1 MAAMCLPEEAVIG
14 IGRRIKID
22 DDDMADSYF
31 ERAAQPNRPSSAL
44 LCILSLTWTK
54 PLRMSEG
61 LRPAWLR
68 FWPASGRKERLG
80 TVREREQ
87 GERIVPGAVQ
97 RLSPSR
103 PSLIFRTEQQRRLNC
118 RTTVLT
124 SHASAALLSQSR
136 SHRWSRDSRVE
147 V

>member
-22 DDDMADSYF
+22 DDDDGPCTLREPHS
-31 ERAAQPNRPSSAL
+31 RVGCSAL

-61 LRPAWLR
+61 LRPALAALLSS
-68 FWPASGRKERLG
+68 FWKERE
-80 TVREREQ
+80 VRDWIREREQ

-103 PSLIFRTEQQRRLNC
+103 PSLTFRTEQQRRLNC
-118 RTTVLT
+118 RTTVFT

-136 SHRWSRDSRVE
+136 SHRWSRDSRVD